1 MSQVQITDLKGY
13 SSSFTLCFILK
24 FVTIGIGICVNTL
37 HIGCEKKSQKASRPL
52 PLHDWLTS
60 CQRLSVISDDW
71 QPIGAPPTHPSVK
84 ILTRV
89 GRSPNLW
96 QGGVVAKKRPAGR
109 AHEEK
114 GEIWRLLKSLNSGV
128 GWRTVPREDLK
139 R

>member
-1 MSQVQITDLKGY
+1 M
-13 SSSFTLCFILK
+13 
-24 FVTIGIGICVNTL
+24 NTL
-37 HIGCEKKSQKASRPL
+37 HIGCEKSLKRPRPL
-52 PLHDWLTS
+52 LLHDWLTS

-71 QPIGAPPTHPSVK
+71 QPIGAPPTQPSVK

-96 QGGVVAKKRPAGR
+96 QGGVNLGMVVVAVKRPAGR
-109 AHEEK
+109 AHEEN
-114 GEIWRLLKSLNSGV
+114 GEVWRFLKSLNRGV